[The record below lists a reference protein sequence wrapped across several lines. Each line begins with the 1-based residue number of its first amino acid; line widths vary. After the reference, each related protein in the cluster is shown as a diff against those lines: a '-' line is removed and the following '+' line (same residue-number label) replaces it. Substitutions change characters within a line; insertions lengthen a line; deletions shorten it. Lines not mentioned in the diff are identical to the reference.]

1 MTLFYRC
8 VTQNSGFRVTA
19 LRKTSENDKTLR
31 LTERYI
37 TSDFPKSSF
46 IVADNKTVTS
56 TNIINYAYLCSVKY
70 SYTHDTGDT
79 Y

>member
-8 VTQNSGFRVTA
+8 VTHYSGFRVTA
-19 LRKTSENDKTLR
+19 LRK
-31 LTERYI
+31 

-56 TNIINYAYLCSVKY
+56 TNVINYAYLCSVKY